1 MDLLTEVN
9 RKVLD
14 RSLEQPGTLFLVPA
28 SPLTLKQ
35 LVYFYG
41 VFIQMLI
48 DHTEQFQSFYQNFGN
63 TIA

>member
-1 MDLLTEVN
+1 MDLSTEVN

-14 RSLEQPGTLFLVPA
+14 RSLEQPGTLFLVAA
-28 SPLTLKQ
+28 SPLTLRR
-35 LVYFYG
+35 LVYFKG
-41 VFIQMLI
+41 VSIQTLI

>member
-1 MDLLTEVN
+1 MDLSTEVN

-28 SPLTLKQ
+28 SPLTLRR

-41 VFIQMLI
+41 VLIQMLI
-48 DHTEQFQSFYQNFGN
+48 YDTEQFQSFYQNCN
-63 TIA
+63 DITP